1 VPPYASFPAP
11 GDDGTIDVV
20 TRTSPSVHVAP
31 SVDGRAAGAVAC
43 ALDAVVAGAVG
54 LADAAAVEVGV
65 DGVDGGLTATDD
77 PDGAL
82 GAGAL
87 VGRGAPEFA
96 DGPPLDGWEPHEYT
110 ISRITISNPPT
121 TIARRRQ

>member
-1 VPPYASFPAP
+1 MYVPPYASFPAP

-20 TRTSPSVHVAP
+20 TSTSPSVQATP
-31 SVDGRAAGAVAC
+31 SVDGPAAGAVAR
-43 ALDAVVAGAVG
+43 ALDAVVAGF
-54 LADAAAVEVGV
+54 ADAAAVEVGM
-65 DGVDGGLTATDD
+65 DGVTEGLTATDD
-77 PDGAL
+77 PDGAV

-87 VGRGAPEFA
+87 VGRGDPAFA

-110 ISRITISNPPT
+110 ISRITTSNPPT